1 MRRLIA
7 TIAVLAFAV
16 PAAAL
21 AAVHGPSD
29 GTLSLRD
36 GRGTFTVNA
45 RGGIIGSFAKGRVV
59 ITDPDPTDGTGPIV
73 TGDEWHKERSDTTDV
88 YGGTKVRF
96 RLIGGAFRIRVY
108 GTGINLSVVGKGTV
122 GISGAGTAD
131 DGTYS
136 LDGGD
141 YVPVPGV
148 AITLTLP

>member
-1 MRRLIA
+1 ML
-7 TIAVLAFAV
+7 L
-16 PAAAL
+16 
-21 AAVHGPSD
+21 PSAS
-29 GTLSLRD
+29 GTAKTSPSGDRAQAHLPGVVSECRPTSLP
-36 GRGTFTVNA
+36 VA
-45 RGGIIGSFAKGRVV
+45 RSQR
-59 ITDPDPTDGTGPIV
+59 
-73 TGDEWHKERSDTTDV
+73 
-88 YGGTKVRF
+88 TKVRF